1 MHQEGLA
8 LGLAN
13 YVLPVA
19 LWMYQIVQNHNF
31 FENLLFLPFML
42 LPLLLLVLYSTPF
55 FPPGTPFLSLLF
67 NLYKLKILLQV
78 SAS

>member
-55 FPPGTPFLSLLF
+55 FFPLALLF
-67 NLYKLKILLQV
+67 CPCFSTSTN
-78 SAS
+78 